1 MNDFSEAR
9 LLTIDLRKHG
19 TQSRPLISRKLVKLL
34 SILGQYCHKLEAKMN
49 PEEDEVDL
57 ELDFYRSE
65 EDTDDSSA
73 SEGIDVAYP
82 GEVNDDSGGDDAIDN
97 GDEPAAYGVVFCL
110 LSFTNYKTSKENL
123 DEVGLEPTTSVQCST
138 I

>member
-1 MNDFSEAR
+1 
-9 LLTIDLRKHG
+9 
-19 TQSRPLISRKLVKLL
+19 
-34 SILGQYCHKLEAKMN
+34 MN

-57 ELDFYRSE
+57 ELDFYRFE

-97 GDEPAAYGVVFCL
+97 GDEPAAPVAYAGVVFGNVRFGQYEPIAAANAVDNIGDAGDENDHDNDRL
-110 LSFTNYKTSKENL
+110 LNTDWWVEINK
-123 DEVGLEPTTSVQCST
+123 
-138 I
+138 